1 MPSASREVYHS
12 TGMGRPR
19 VMLTIHNMDNSG
31 ECRQDEF
38 AFAGTAP
45 SDLFCNILPQRDE
58 T

>member
-19 VMLTIHNMDNSG
+19 VMLTIHNMDNGG

-38 AFAGTAP
+38 AFAGTPP
-45 SDLFCNILPQRDE
+45 SDLIPNILPQKNKA
-58 T
+58 